1 MQAMSTSYA
10 CSKGQ
15 VRRAGQR
22 GGKSTFKKEFVA
34 FGETDGAVFGFPCG
48 RLFRRYRPPGPGGGP
63 CRTGL
68 FGVCLASG
76 NLAKCHTE
84 TRFSYGCLTEI
95 KLH

>member
-34 FGETDGAVFGFPCG
+34 FGETDGAVFGFHVDGCFAG
-48 RLFRRYRPPGPGGGP
+48 TGTQVSSFSCARREWQR
-63 CRTGL
+63 
-68 FGVCLASG
+68 
-76 NLAKCHTE
+76 
-84 TRFSYGCLTEI
+84 
-95 KLH
+95 